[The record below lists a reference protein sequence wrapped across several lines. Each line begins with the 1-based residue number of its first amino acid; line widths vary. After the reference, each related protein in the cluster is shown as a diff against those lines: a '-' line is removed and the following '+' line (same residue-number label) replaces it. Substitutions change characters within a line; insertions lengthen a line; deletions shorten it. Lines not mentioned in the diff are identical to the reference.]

1 MKQAYLDLD
10 LIQLSTE
17 NAAVHLNKEFV
28 LIDNLDEVPEQTNM
42 EMEFVNHPV
51 KLSFTIAI
59 FCLTGRMSVQINL
72 QEFELRANDIL
83 IVLEGSI
90 GEYRG
95 MSDDTRIAVIAF
107 SSEYFQ
113 TALQVDA
120 TMSLQ
125 HKLYSF
131 AFLSFVTG
139 GDERDDGH
147 LSADEGEN
155 SRNGQ
160 SVPQG
165 SFARIYAGAYL

>member
-72 QEFELRANDIL
+72 QEFELRATDCL
-83 IVLEGSI
+83 GRL
-90 GEYRG
+90 YRG
-95 MSDDTRIAVIAF
+95 VPGDERRYPDCRDCFFVRIFPDSASSRCYDVPATQALLFAF
-107 SSEYFQ
+107 S
-113 TALQVDA
+113 
-120 TMSLQ
+120 
-125 HKLYSF
+125 
-131 AFLSFVTG
+131 SFVTG
-139 GDERDDGH
+139 GDGRDDGH

>member
-95 MSDDTRIAVIAF
+95 MSDDTRIAVIA
-107 SSEYFQ
+107 SSRCYDVPATQ
-113 TALQVDA
+113 AL
-120 TMSLQ
+120 L
-125 HKLYSF
+125 F